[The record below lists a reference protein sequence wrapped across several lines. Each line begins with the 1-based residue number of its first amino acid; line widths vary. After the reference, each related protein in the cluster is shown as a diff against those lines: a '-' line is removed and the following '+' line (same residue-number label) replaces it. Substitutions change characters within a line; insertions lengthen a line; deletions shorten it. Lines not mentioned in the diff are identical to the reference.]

1 LELIIIKNVNNIVF
15 AVRRRVNVKL
25 GVGAAISEEELVE
38 LRNGRTAINVAEG
51 DHPAIGTRILES
63 LDQAF
68 GLQKKSLFVL

>member
-1 LELIIIKNVNNIVF
+1 LIIIKNVNNIVF

-38 LRNGRTAINVAEG
+38 LRNGCTAINVAEG
-51 DHPAIGTRILES
+51 DHPAIGARILES